1 MWGQPARARVLWSER
16 RCSLGTAVAPCSH
29 AKPSS
34 SPQTTTASGR
44 PRAGFS
50 CRAGGLAGRSKS
62 SRHQAGSSPT
72 FLPRARPKAGQQGR
86 HGHSAGRHAL
96 TRAGR
101 HGTSAQQP
109 ACHAT
114 LDGDRKSEAGGA
126 ACCSARAT
134 RTVPLERRQ
143 HASKFRAVPSLSF
156 EFETEKLYRTTL
168 CARTQL
174 SRHYPGIAPV
184 CRLHAAQL
192 QGLSLVPGGRLFS
205 LSPACLAV
213 AY

>member
-1 MWGQPARARVLWSER
+1 MHAGAVCGGCRARGADGRPTPGTVRTGAGGRGERGGTSAVGGHLRVLWSER

-114 LDGDRKSEAGGA
+114 LDGDRKSEAAGA
-126 ACCSARAT
+126 ACCLRDRPLVRYRSSFFHLN
-134 RTVPLERRQ
+134 LER
-143 HASKFRAVPSLSF
+143 F
-156 EFETEKLYRTTL
+156 
-168 CARTQL
+168 
-174 SRHYPGIAPV
+174 
-184 CRLHAAQL
+184 
-192 QGLSLVPGGRLFS
+192 
-205 LSPACLAV
+205 PACLAV

>member
-1 MWGQPARARVLWSER
+1 MTGGQPPPGSNPGAAQVEKNTLWGQPARARVLWSER

-126 ACCSARAT
+126 ACWFRSGHSYGTARA
-134 RTVPLERRQ
+134 E
-143 HASKFRAVPSLSF
+143 A
-156 EFETEKLYRTTL
+156 
-168 CARTQL
+168 AR
-174 SRHYPGIAPV
+174 I
-184 CRLHAAQL
+184 
-192 QGLSLVPGGRLFS
+192 
-205 LSPACLAV
+205 
-213 AY
+213 